1 MSTKRS
7 PTSLFVDSVE
17 ECLDAWHR
25 MTYSTERGRN
35 RIPREDMAD
44 FVQTVN
50 GWSHMFF
57 SEEDAVEQNKAWNP
71 TFPDREKVREVQEDD
86 F

>member
-1 MSTKRS
+1 
-7 PTSLFVDSVE
+7 L
-17 ECLDAWHR
+17 
-25 MTYSTERGRN
+25 
-35 RIPREDMAD
+35 AD
-44 FVQTVN
+44 FVQAVN

-57 SEEDAVEQNKAWNP
+57 SKEDAVEQDKAWNP